1 MNHQKIDEQLTEME
15 EQLSHLIGAIEA
27 IEKARKASQATSA
40 ALKKSQTSYTN
51 STKETI
57 VALDEY
63 GKALSEKGDALLSA
77 NEKLIKEVGNLN
89 LDEVAESI
97 KGVDGRVKEAL
108 QPQLKQSASGKDLKE
123 ASELLKA
130 RIDTAINQVNGLAAQ
145 FERLNAKAKLIKVL
159 AIAATCAGLLATILS
174 AVGLFL

>member
-27 IEKARKASQATSA
+27 IEEARKASQATSA

-57 VALDEY
+57 AALDEY

-89 LDEVAESI
+89 LDEVTESI
-97 KGVDGRVKEAL
+97 KEVDGRVKEAL
-108 QPQLKQSASGKDLKE
+108 QPQLEQSASGRDLKE
-123 ASELLKA
+123 ASELLKDG
-130 RIDTAINQVNGLAAQ
+130 IDTAINQMGGLAAQ
-145 FERLNAKAKLIKVL
+145 FEQLNAETKLVKVL
-159 AIAATCAGLLATILS
+159 AIAATCTGLLATILS